1 MKIIIPRTAK
11 KEKENGSDFFHA
23 VCFSYHTTPLKYM
36 IEGNTNSGLISSC
49 HCLKSKNEKGRNE
62 ETRKREKGRKESKKE
77 GKAEGRKGMK
87 LEVRHSVYLLSEAN
101 NRKCIRD

>member
-36 IEGNTNSGLISSC
+36 TEGNTNSGLISNC

-62 ETRKREKGRKESKKE
+62 ETRKREKGRKGIEARERNRDYGNGYPLSRVYC
-77 GKAEGRKGMK
+77 G
-87 LEVRHSVYLLSEAN
+87 LEALLYYV
-101 NRKCIRD
+101 